1 MVGKLANI
9 RKRKERVNQE
19 YTQAFRQSIL
29 DLRRDNPM
37 WTLNAIA
44 TMVGRSRERVRQ
56 ILHEGG
62 APTAAVKELP
72 LVVLTCTWCEKQFER
87 SARAHQRNKEK
98 GFGAT
103 YCGTKCQRKGLGAW
117 QRAHGQT
124 RTECGK
130 GHPLPPFKR
139 GPQKRSRRCTV
150 CAAEHARTAY
160 AKRKQE
166 TQKEVQPVS
175 EPLPQSS
182 IDSSTGFQWASTPG
196 GDGLVGSV
204 LLDDNANV

>member
-29 DLRRDNPM
+29 ALRRDNPM
-37 WTLNAIA
+37 WTLNTIA

-72 LVVLTCTWCEKQFER
+72 VVVLTCSWCEKPFER
-87 SARAHQRNKEK
+87 PTRIHQRNKEK

-103 YCGTKCQRKGLGAW
+103 YCGTKCQRAGLGAL
-117 QRAHGQT
+117 QRAQGEA

-130 GHPLPPFKR
+130 GHPLPPFQR
-139 GPQKRSRRCTV
+139 GEQKRSRRCAV
-150 CAAEHARTAY
+150 CAAGHARTAY
-160 AKRKQE
+160 LKRKQAAQQE
-166 TQKEVQPVS
+166 AQPVS
-175 EPLPQSS
+175 EPLPQSK
-182 IDSSTGFQWASTPG
+182 IDSSTGFQWASPPAEG
-196 GDGLVGSV
+196 GLAGSV
-204 LLDDNANV
+204 LDDNANR